1 MAWRASRQ
9 CKYAGQGGRVGQS
22 AAVRRVLAIFK
33 KEVYHIVRDPFSLL
47 IALVMPVMMVLMF
60 GSAIEFNVQDI
71 ATTYVDQSNTP
82 ASRTFLNLMGS
93 SGYFKLFR
101 SDSISSGCERLETE
115 KAKALIIIPSTF
127 ERDVLGR
134 KQGQIQVLLD
144 GTDNSS
150 ISAVSGYLGVV
161 QNQAIA
167 EITQKFDEK
176 PKVQVVSRFLFN
188 PELSSQWFIV
198 PGLTAVIMAIL
209 SILLTAL
216 TVSREWENG
225 SMELLLSTPIRPI
238 EIIGGKILPYAGLG
252 LLSVLVVYLVAR
264 LLYGVPFVG
273 SHLVFATGT
282 LIFLFA
288 YLGLGLLVSTSVKTQ
303 QAAVQIAMVVGLM
316 PSMLFSGFIF
326 PLEHMPQVFKSIAT
340 IFPARW
346 YVQIARDQFLK
357 GSTFRALLYPFASL
371 TFHLFLIISV
381 CLVKFKRTLEK

>member
-1 MAWRASRQ
+1 
-9 CKYAGQGGRVGQS
+9 
-22 AAVRRVLAIFK
+22 
-33 KEVYHIVRDPFSLL
+33 
-47 IALVMPVMMVLMF
+47 
-60 GSAIEFNVQDI
+60 
-71 ATTYVDQSNTP
+71 
-82 ASRTFLNLMGS
+82 MGS

-101 SDSISSGCERLETE
+101 SDSISLGCERLETE
-115 KAKALIIIPSTF
+115 KAKALVIIPSTF
-127 ERDVLGR
+127 ERDVLGG
-134 KQGQIQVLLD
+134 KQGKIQVLLD

-150 ISAVSGYLGVV
+150 ISAVSGYLGFV
-161 QNQAIA
+161 QNQAISELFQNSTKA
-167 EITQKFDEK
+167 
-176 PKVQVVSRFLFN
+176 PYVHVASRFLFN
-188 PELSSQWFIV
+188 PELSSQWFVV

-225 SMELLLSTPIRPI
+225 SMELLLSTPIRPM
-238 EIIGGKILPYAGLG
+238 EIIGGKILPYAVLG
-252 LLSVLVVYLVAR
+252 LLSVLVVYSVAR

-273 SHLVFATGT
+273 SHLVFAAGT

-288 YLGLGLLVSTSVKTQ
+288 YLGLGLFVSTSVKTQ

-326 PLEHMPQVFKSIAT
+326 PLEHMPQAFKAIAT

-381 CLVKFKRTLEK
+381 CFMRFKRTLEK